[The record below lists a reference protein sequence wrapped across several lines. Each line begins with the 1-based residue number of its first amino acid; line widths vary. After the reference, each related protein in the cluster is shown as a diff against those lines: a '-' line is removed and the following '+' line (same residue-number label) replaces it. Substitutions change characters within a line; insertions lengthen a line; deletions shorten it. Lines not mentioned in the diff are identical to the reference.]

1 MLYIVLGLVL
11 AALGLL
17 VAALSTATTLWAW
30 LSIVISL
37 AGAGLLFY
45 DWTRNRR
52 AKAAPAAPASP
63 DPVDSA
69 DSPDGY
75 PDDYSDDYSDDE
87 VVPDDEPDDVPPPV
101 EAAPAADPVV
111 DRADDEPAEEPTDAA
126 DLLVVAGLS
135 DEVRVVDERPR
146 YHLGRCTWL
155 LGRPTLALPVSEAR
169 QLGFTPCAV
178 CGPDA
183 VLAQRH
189 RDKKQR

>member
-1 MLYIVLGLVL
+1 VLYIVLGLVL

-17 VAALSTATTLWAW
+17 VAALSTATTFWAW

-52 AKAAPAAPASP
+52 AKAAPHSPASP

-69 DSPDGY
+69 DSPDDYDY
-75 PDDYSDDYSDDE
+75 PE
-87 VVPDDEPDDVPPPV
+87 DEPEDQPSTVPPPV
-101 EAAPAADPVV
+101 ETAPAKDPVV

-155 LGRPTLALPVSEAR
+155 LGRPTLALPISEAR

-183 VLAQRH
+183 VLAERH
-189 RDKKQR
+189 RDKKRQST